1 MRERGKGK
9 KRKSCELGPLGREKL
24 KHTLWRDEIVPGFLV
39 FKPSIPPQPALVRG
53 DFANLSRGGRGGW
66 EGKGRKRSRHQ
77 ICLFASRFFFLVSRI
92 EVAGWLPMIAAEPG
106 MMMMMV
112 VGAEEEEEEGA
123 KTMMIGVFS
132 VCRFSRHLPGP
143 TGSSFT

>member
-1 MRERGKGK
+1 MGREGK
-9 KRKSCELGPLGREKL
+9 KTVETS
-24 KHTLWRDEIVPGFLV
+24 
-39 FKPSIPPQPALVRG
+39 
-53 DFANLSRGGRGGW
+53 NLSFCF
-66 EGKGRKRSRHQ
+66 EV
-77 ICLFASRFFFLVSRI
+77 FFLVSRI